1 MKGNPPSNSLD
12 KFTSILAA
20 KGGDPLQVYEFL
32 LENGVDIP
40 VKYSITLNML
50 GKSINLPVNR
60 QYPNFNIMKSVDEQL
75 LLLLFAE
82 EIEMYI
88 PFVRETGMVSPEKT
102 DSDHRLLISIGNPLY
117 CIGDK
122 KSDFKIEIF
131 RQNTDASKVT
141 FDCIGINNFHQNSE
155 AYDEMTASVVADVMV
170 KFLTGLLKTLKALS
184 AKAKKEETNFFYGFS
199 PLIATDA
206 KFSIISEITKLV
218 LELTKEKRDFDWVSY
233 MEGSE
238 TVLVKSKVNTTSS
251 PKKRSKK
258 HKMLGS
264 DIPKEVEEGK
274 LSSPEFQEWE
284 IGKLVEAWKEGI
296 VTLPAYQRTS
306 AWKLADNRKLIA
318 SILRTEGLLVTDFI
332 TLGVENEDL
341 DFEETSPI
349 NLEGKNILLIN
360 GFQRLTAILLYLSNS
375 YAVDVSSFT
384 GLAEDAQETL
394 AVKMKDSGGVRF
406 DQLSDKD
413 KEAFLK
419 VKLPICLREGTS
431 RCLSKLFIYLNRGK
445 PLLASESL
453 LNPVLFKQYFNAI
466 KHLAESNT
474 ALKSMCTGTL
484 RGKTAE
490 GIHKATESILLSILA
505 AINGCYSGSPEK
517 DLTSLSS
524 IVLAEK
530 NDVNVYKFISFVEN
544 FVDFVQEKD
553 VEVKYF
559 KGEFEEANIMY
570 KMASPRSGTISI
582 KPVYFVRLAEVF
594 YRVLDAFAKATG
606 RDFCSGW
613 RLEFPWLYSNRE
625 TISKTLNSMVKGE
638 FVAPY
643 IEGQKYNPL
652 TRDLLMGDNI
662 VKLPFDD
669 DLQWKEFLSYINEG
683 MEWEAVEN
691 SQSQSL
697 SLVYNDTG
705 LSEESYDELVA
716 LLSLKVL
723 EDDEKHS
730 YHMLSNMFDVVSN
743 NTNRKSTHKALTVF
757 MFLFLFGIIS
767 K

>member
-60 QYPNFNIMKSVDEQL
+60 QYPNFNIIKSVDEQL

-683 MEWEAVEN
+683 MEWGAVEN